1 MAVFLAGSGLF
12 VLAFVIH
19 LVWWRIRLPRR
30 QSAALLALF
39 AVTAAAGF
47 AAIYALDLLPGE
59 FSLPRLL
66 LAVMLF
72 GGYAVV
78 YVILFSALEADSP
91 TLTLIGII
99 AAAGDHGIHRSK
111 LMQAME
117 QHSYVRLR
125 IDQMIADGMAVEVGS
140 RVHLA
145 AQGLWLSSL
154 VILYRRL
161 LARNQLGG

>member
-1 MAVFLAGSGLF
+1 MAVFLSGSGLF
-12 VLAFVIH
+12 VLALVIH
-19 LVWWRIRLPRR
+19 LVWWRIRLPRW
-30 QSAALLALF
+30 QSAALLAIF
-39 AVTAAAGF
+39 AMTATVGST
-47 AAIYALDLLPGE
+47 AICVLDLFPGE
-59 FSLPRLL
+59 LLLPRLL

-72 GGYAVV
+72 GSYAVV

-99 AAAGDHGIHRSK
+99 AAAGDRGIHRSK

-125 IDQMIADGMAVEVGS
+125 IDQMITDGMAVEAES
-140 RVHLA
+140 RVRLA
-145 AQGLWLSSL
+145 AQGLWLSLL

>member
-1 MAVFLAGSGLF
+1 MAVFLTGSGLF

-19 LVWWRIRLPRR
+19 LGWWRIRLPRR
-30 QSAALLALF
+30 QSIALLALF
-39 AVTAAAGF
+39 AVTATAGF
-47 AAIYALDLLPGE
+47 AAICTLDVFPGG
-59 FSLPRLL
+59 FSLPCLL

-72 GGYAVV
+72 GSYAVV
-78 YVILFSALEADSP
+78 YIILFSALEADSP

-99 AAAGDHGIHRSK
+99 AAAGDRGIHRSK

-125 IDQMIADGMAVEVGS
+125 IDQMIADGMAVEAES